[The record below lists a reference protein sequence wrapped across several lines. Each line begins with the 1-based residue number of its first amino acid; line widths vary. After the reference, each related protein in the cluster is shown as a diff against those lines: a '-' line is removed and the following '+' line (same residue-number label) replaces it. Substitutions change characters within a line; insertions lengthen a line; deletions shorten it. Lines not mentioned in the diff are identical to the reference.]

1 MARTK
6 RYQAQARTERLP
18 IEPVSQAS
26 LAQRAGRAGRL
37 RPGVC
42 YQLFDGQDAASR
54 AEFTEPEILRSNL
67 SGVLLQLLA
76 NGIADPEQLPGLI
89 VQRASDWQQAW
100 RMLDE
105 LGAVNEHKRLTGLG
119 RKLSHLPLDPQLAR
133 MCLAGIDEG
142 VAHDAITIAAF
153 LSIQDPRLRPLGE
166 EAKAD
171 SAQRVF
177 QHESGDVLTVLQ
189 CWDAFQDCTSSA
201 QRSRFIKEH
210 YLSWLRMREW
220 ADVRRQ
226 ILHTIKNYAAAKLPA
241 AQSQDQRSAAHID
254 SLHRAVLSG
263 MLGMVL
269 MRDEQERCYRAA
281 GNRAVHVH
289 PSSVLN
295 QKRDKGKTAKR
306 LAWPE
311 FLLSCEIM
319 ETSRT
324 FARVCAP
331 IDPQWILQLAGKAV
345 KRRISEP
352 VWNAERGRLVV
363 REDITWLGL
372 PIISG
377 KEIPAEQHVGREE
390 AEKLFATYALAR
402 LDFQRIP
409 RELQVNRQI
418 IERCTSVAERMR
430 DRSLAVT
437 EEAIAAAYHKQLQHI
452 KRGDNL
458 RPLTSLA
465 ALQRLFRDFGEK
477 LSTPQR
483 G

>member
-1 MARTK
+1 MPGALAV
-6 RYQAQARTERLP
+6 YA
-18 IEPVSQAS
+18 PV
-26 LAQRAGRAGRL
+26 L
-37 RPGVC
+37 

-76 NGIADPEQLPGLI
+76 NGIADPEQLPWLDSP
-89 VQRASDWQQAW
+89 RASDWQQAW

-166 EAKAD
+166 EEGR
-171 SAQRVF
+171 SVQRVF
-177 QHESGDVLTVLQ
+177 QYESGDVLTVLQ

-201 QRSRFIKEH
+201 QCVV
-210 YLSWLRMREW
+210 LSKSIIYSVTHARVLTF
-220 ADVRRQ
+220 AANSAYHKITLRQ
-226 ILHTIKNYAAAKLPA
+226 ITRDTVARSTKCRAHRFAAPRGT
-241 AQSQDQRSAAHID
+241 QWY
-254 SLHRAVLSG
+254 V
-263 MLGMVL
+263 GMVL

-295 QKRDKGKTAKR
+295 QKRDKGKAAKR

-311 FLLSCEIM
+311 FLLSCEII

-324 FARVCAP
+324 FARMCAP

-345 KRRISEP
+345 KRRISDP

-390 AEKLFATYALAR
+390 AEKLFA
-402 LDFQRIP
+402 P
-409 RELQVNRQI
+409 
-418 IERCTSVAERMR
+418 MP
-430 DRSLAVT
+430 
-437 EEAIAAAYHKQLQHI
+437 
-452 KRGDNL
+452 L
-458 RPLTSLA
+458 RVWIFNEFPA
-465 ALQRLFRDFGEK
+465 NYR
-477 LSTPQR
+477 
-483 G
+483 